1 MVMPELQPG
10 TKVVVLKDA
19 LPTAIA
25 VTALIVLIFLAQI
38 GIAAGWISPGW
49 RP

>member
-1 MVMPELQPG
+1 MYDINTVPPEPKDRLTQWLS
-10 TKVVVLKDA
+10 VVILA
-19 LPTAIA
+19 LL
-25 VTALIVLIFLAQI
+25 ALVVLAQI